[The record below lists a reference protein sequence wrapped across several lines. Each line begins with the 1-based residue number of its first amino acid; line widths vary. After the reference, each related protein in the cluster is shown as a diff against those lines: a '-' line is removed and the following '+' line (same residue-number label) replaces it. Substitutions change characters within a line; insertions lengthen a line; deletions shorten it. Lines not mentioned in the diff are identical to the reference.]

1 MVFAMVA
8 DSSAQRLL
16 ETDGIEL
23 RGTARVVTYAAGI
36 CNVVEASHIEAEY
49 ERIKAN
55 HGQPLD
61 VWQLDF
67 SVYNGSGEWLEH
79 LIARYGI
86 GSKWPDCTN
95 WSGPSGT
102 YSEPVQWANTIG
114 PIQKSGRKVVTPGAT
129 LAATK
134 FIIAFHEDQPRFE
147 NWSVDFTFGG
157 SSSAPEGPSYA
168 VGSRLPPASP
178 PRPPAEERP
187 VAEAEYRRQASGIS
201 SERTCTGQE
210 QGAACWKGLASHPGC
225 HVWDPHYYA
234 DQTVAWTGLCSGSKA
249 CGTGTLKWIRGS
261 EVTESSGL
269 IRDGKRNG
277 HWVERHANGTV
288 SEGLYADGK
297 RNGNW
302 VIRDADGDFGEGPV
316 VDGKRNGLWM
326 RRDPTGKTTTETCV
340 DGRLE

>member
-1 MVFAMVA
+1 M
-8 DSSAQRLL
+8 
-16 ETDGIEL
+16 
-23 RGTARVVTYAAGI
+23 TYAAGI

-249 CGTGTLKWIRGS
+249 VRDRNA
-261 EVTESSGL
+261 EV
-269 IRDGKRNG
+269 DPGKRSYRVLG
-277 HWVERHANGTV
+277 PHPRTASGTAIGSSVMRTELSRKDSTRTASGTATGLFVMRTETSVKGRSWTASGTV
-288 SEGLYADGK
+288 CG
-297 RNGNW
+297 
-302 VIRDADGDFGEGPV
+302 
-316 VDGKRNGLWM
+316 
-326 RRDPTGKTTTETCV
+326 
-340 DGRLE
+340 